1 MSDFNIADVIRP
13 FVDDVNTALKGFE
26 GKAAT
31 LESVVHELREE
42 QAAIRRGALFGTGAV
57 TDAKSV
63 VTAEEKAGLVEYI
76 KSGLSGTTG
85 PTGGFNVPETIA
97 SDIAEVALKQ
107 SPVRAVADVRTID
120 TPNYKMLVNVRGT
133 TTGWVG
139 ETETRATTTAPSLD
153 SIEPTLG
160 TVYSLTGVTEELLE
174 DFAGDAE
181 RWLVQDVGQHIGEA
195 ESQAFI
201 SGDGDNRP
209 TGFLS
214 GTINASGDA
223 TRTFGHLQYIPTGST
238 SSLGSNVTLPD
249 NLLAMIFAMRAGYRQ
264 EGAAFM
270 ANTSTVEAL
279 GKLKDGDNRPLFYPS
294 MREGTPG
301 TLMGYPLIEAEH
313 MPGVASGNYP
323 MAFGNFRRGYTIV
336 DRTGFTVLRDPYTV
350 KGQVQFYVRRRVG
363 GAVRDSNA
371 IKLLKVAT
379 T

>member
-57 TDAKSV
+57 TEGKSV

-238 SSLGSNVTLPD
+238 SSLGSNITLPD

-279 GKLKDGDNRPLFYPS
+279 GKLKDGENRPLFYPS

-313 MPGVASGNYP
+313 MPGVASGNFP

>member
-238 SSLGSNVTLPD
+238 SSLGSNITLPD